1 MTKRKI
7 GLLVLSYGSPVSE
20 EDVERYYT
28 HILGGRKPRPEM
40 VENLKEKYRMIGGI
54 SPLSKI
60 TRDQFVALSDYLNQ
74 KHSEF
79 EWVPFLGQKHTA
91 PFVEDAVRSMHEAG
105 ITEAVSIVLA
115 PHYSIMSVQ
124 TYHDRAQEVA
134 TQLGNL
140 AIHSIDSWYHED
152 RYVQFWSE
160 AVLDKW
166 KTLSDEEKQEAVV
179 IFSAHSL
186 PEKIKQMGDPYED
199 QIKETAKLIAE
210 RAGINQYETSW
221 QSAGGSREPWLGP
234 DVQEYTKQ
242 LNSEKGYKTFIYAP
256 VGFVAE
262 HLEVLFDND
271 FECRKIC
278 ADIKAKYLRTD
289 MPNSNELFIQ
299 AMADAV
305 LNKLDIKK

>member
-28 HILGGRKPRPEM
+28 HILGGRVPRPEM
-40 VENLKEKYRMIGGI
+40 VEHLKEKYRMIGGI
-54 SPLSKI
+54 SPLRKI
-60 TRDQFVALSDYLNQ
+60 TQDQFIALSEYINQ
-74 KHSEF
+74 MQSEI
-79 EWVPFLGQKHTA
+79 EWVPFLGHKHTA

-124 TYHDRAQEVA
+124 SYNDRAQEAA
-134 TQLGNL
+134 TQLGNIT
-140 AIHSIDSWYHED
+140 IHTIDSWYQED
-152 RYVQFWSE
+152 KFVQFWSDSILE
-160 AVLDKW
+160 KW
-166 KTLSDEEKQEAVV
+166 KTLSDEEKQSAVV
-179 IFSAHSL
+179 IFTAHSL

-199 QIKETAKLIAE
+199 QLKETAKLIAE

-234 DVQEYTKQ
+234 DVQDYTKQ
-242 LNSEKGYKTFIYAP
+242 LNDEKGYSTFIYAP

-271 FECRKIC
+271 LECKKIC
-278 ADIKAKYLRTD
+278 DDLNAKYLRAD

-299 AMADAV
+299 AIADAV
-305 LNKLDIKK
+305 LNKLNVRK